1 MSRNGTDPADHAAP
15 QSRGTLA
22 PLVPV
27 PAVNEGRGSGAAA
40 HRQVTIRVVVCADS
54 ALMRRGLC
62 AQFDREPDINV
73 VDDVSGGHALLGAVR
88 AHAPD
93 VVLLV
98 GAVEGKHRLAE
109 LVAAAKVIM
118 VMAEEDVARAVK
130 LVRAG
135 VRGLLSSGCSP
146 FELLCAIRV
155 VAVGNRLVV
164 PPQIVGGLDHV
175 VAPAVARN
183 SDMQVAGSLTRREAE
198 VLGLLAHGRSNAE
211 IARQLSVSA
220 TTVRSHVHH
229 VLQKLAVGTR
239 GQAVAVA
246 YETGLIALL
255 EAGAAGNGHDDDR
268 AALRSGRQWP
278 MPSPPSTGITA
289 PVM

>member
-1 MSRNGTDPADHAAP
+1 MT
-15 QSRGTLA
+15 
-22 PLVPV
+22 
-27 PAVNEGRGSGAAA
+27 A
-40 HRQVTIRVVVCADS
+40 HRPVTIRLVVCADS
-54 ALMRRGLC
+54 ALMRSGLC
-62 AQFDREPDINV
+62 VQFDREPDIDV
-73 VDDVSGGHALLGAVR
+73 VDDVAGGHSLLGAIK

-109 LVAAAKVIM
+109 IVAASKVIM
-118 VMAEEDVARAVK
+118 VMSEEDVARAVK

-135 VRGLLSSGCSP
+135 VRALLSSGCSP

-164 PPQIVGGLDHV
+164 PPHIIGGLDHV
-175 VAPAVARN
+175 VASSVTRN
-183 SDMQVAGSLTRREAE
+183 LDIQVAGSLTRREAE

-229 VLQKLAVGTR
+229 VLQKLAVATR

-255 EAGAAGNGHDDDR
+255 DDSAGNGR
-268 AALRSGRQWP
+268 ALAPQQVNGRPRNGQWP
-278 MPSPPSTGITA
+278 IPSPPSTGITA

>member
-1 MSRNGTDPADHAAP
+1 
-15 QSRGTLA
+15 
-22 PLVPV
+22 
-27 PAVNEGRGSGAAA
+27 
-40 HRQVTIRVVVCADS
+40 
-54 ALMRRGLC
+54 MRRGLC
-62 AQFDREPDINV
+62 AQFDREPDIDV
-73 VDDVSGGHALLGAVR
+73 VDDVSGGHSLLGAVK

-98 GAVEGKHRLAE
+98 GAIEGKHRLAE
-109 LVAAAKVIM
+109 IVAASKVIM
-118 VMAEEDVARAVK
+118 VLTEEDVARAVK

-135 VRGLLSSGCSP
+135 VRALLSSGCSP

-229 VLQKLAVGTR
+229 VLQKLSVGTR

-255 EAGAAGNGHDDDR
+255 DDSASNGHARGPQQSVEVRR
-268 AALRSGRQWP
+268 ARQWP

>member
-1 MSRNGTDPADHAAP
+1 M
-15 QSRGTLA
+15 
-22 PLVPV
+22 
-27 PAVNEGRGSGAAA
+27 
-40 HRQVTIRVVVCADS
+40 VCADS
-54 ALMRRGLC
+54 ALMRSGLC
-62 AQFDREPDINV
+62 VQFDREPDIDV
-73 VDDVSGGHALLGAVR
+73 VDDVAGGHSLLGAIK

-109 LVAAAKVIM
+109 IVAASKVIM
-118 VMAEEDVARAVK
+118 VMTEEDVARAVK
-130 LVRAG
+130 LVRTG
-135 VRGLLSSGCSP
+135 VRALLSSGCSP

-175 VAPAVARN
+175 VASSVTRKL
-183 SDMQVAGSLTRREAE
+183 DIQVAGSLTRREAE

-255 EAGAAGNGHDDDR
+255 DNSADHGQPHPAAPGNG
-268 AALRSGRQWP
+268 LRRGRQWP